1 MTLIFGTKNP
11 HDFNRTYRN
20 FTIIWIRKV
29 EVSVR
34 GWHNGVEYFMGL
46 VDVLREV
53 EYVQVLGG
61 FMDSYIDIVDT
72 SCRIRNP

>member
-1 MTLIFGTKNP
+1 MAWNI
-11 HDFNRTYRN
+11 
-20 FTIIWIRKV
+20 
-29 EVSVR
+29 
-34 GWHNGVEYFMGL
+34 FMGL

-72 SCRIRNP
+72 SCRIRNR